1 MSAIP
6 ASGEI
11 NVKDAPKI
19 TPLDFVTQILTN
31 IQAQINNVD
40 EEFFSASGES
50 AEVRTATLY
59 LTL

>member
-6 ASGEI
+6 ATGEI

-19 TPLDFVTQILTN
+19 TPLAFVTQILEN

-40 EEFFSASGES
+40 EEFLSASGGS
-50 AEVRTATLY
+50 AEV
-59 LTL
+59 

>member
-6 ASGEI
+6 ATGEI

-19 TPLDFVTQILTN
+19 TPLAFVTQILEN

-40 EEFFSASGES
+40 EEFLSASGGS
-50 AEVRTATLY
+50 AEVRTAFLY
-59 LTL
+59 PIY

>member
-11 NVKDAPKI
+11 YVKDAPKI
-19 TPLDFVTQILTN
+19 TPLDFVTQILEN

-40 EEFFSASGES
+40 EEFLSASGGS
-50 AEVRTATLY
+50 AEVNIAFPY
-59 LTL
+59 LTC